1 MKKNLFVLSSILTI
15 GLLLAACGS
24 TNPTDE
30 ETAPTPDDAAEEVVQ
45 EETDDS
51 APAADESEPEGTL
64 TQSDGQNFEM
74 HVLEGYELTAE
85 EPKKDSLYVKDH
97 PAVFM
102 RIETFTPAETDFAS
116 AEETMIQT
124 MKAVNPDEEPVEVPD
139 FDEAGFTQSAAYKVP
154 STEGTVTGIVYEK
167 EDLLVRLTIFDDSTI
182 NAAEDFIAMGKT
194 ITSKGQ

>member
-15 GLLLAACGS
+15 GLLLTACGS

-30 ETAPTPDDAAEEVVQ
+30 ETAPAPEDAAEEVVQ

-51 APAADESEPEGTL
+51 VPAADEAEPEGTL

-102 RIETFTPAETDFAS
+102 RIETFTPEETDFAT

-124 MKAVNPDEEPVEVPD
+124 LQAVNPDEEAVEVTD
-139 FDEAGFTQSAAYKVP
+139 FDGSGYTQSATWEVP
-154 STEGTVTGIVYEK
+154 SSEGTVTGIVYEK
-167 EDLLVRLTIFDDSTI
+167 DDLLVRLTIFDDSTV
-182 NAAEDFIAMGKT
+182 NATEEFFAMAKT
-194 ITSKGQ
+194 IKTQEQ

>member
-15 GLLLAACGS
+15 GLLLTACGS

-30 ETAPTPDDAAEEVVQ
+30 ETAPAPEDAAEEVVQ

-51 APAADESEPEGTL
+51 VPAADEAEPEGTL

-102 RIETFTPAETDFAS
+102 RIETFTPEETDFAT

-124 MKAVNPDEEPVEVPD
+124 LQAVSPDEEAVEVTD
-139 FDEAGFTQSAAYKVP
+139 FDGSGYTQSAAWKVP
-154 STEGTVTGIVYEK
+154 SSEGTVTGIVYEK
-167 EDLLVRLTIFDDSTI
+167 DDLLVRLTIFDDSTV
-182 NAAEDFIAMGKT
+182 NATEEFFAMAKT
-194 ITSKGQ
+194 IKTQEQ

>member
-24 TNPTDE
+24 TDTTDE

-102 RIETFTPAETDFAS
+102 RIETFTLAETDFAS

-124 MKAVNPDEEPVEVPD
+124 MEAVNPAEEPVEVPD
-139 FDEAGFTQSAAYKVP
+139 FDGAGFTQSAAYKVP

>member
-15 GLLLAACGS
+15 GLLLTACGS

-30 ETAPTPDDAAEEVVQ
+30 ETAPAPEDAAEEVVQ

-51 APAADESEPEGTL
+51 APAADVAEPEGTL

-102 RIETFTPAETDFAS
+102 RIETFTPEETDFAT

-124 MKAVNPDEEPVEVPD
+124 LQAVNPDEEAVEVTD
-139 FDEAGFTQSAAYKVP
+139 FDGSGYTQSAAWKVP
-154 STEGTVTGIVYEK
+154 SSEGTVTGIVYEK
-167 EDLLVRLTIFDDSTI
+167 DDLLVRLTIFDDSTV
-182 NAAEDFIAMGKT
+182 NATEEFFAMAKT
-194 ITSKGQ
+194 IKTQEQ